1 MKIYKLC
8 FCDDMTQY
16 EVFNHIE
23 IYTEAGLQDRLRQ
36 AIECEQLS
44 PTTLDEWGLDEN
56 TVCEE
61 IPADEIVKI
70 FCDDGYECEEGW
82 LCVPELDEKDQK

>member
-8 FCDDMTQY
+8 YCDDMTQY

-23 IYTEAGLQDRLRQ
+23 IYTKAGLQDRLRQ

-44 PTTLDEWGLDEN
+44 ESTLEEWGLDEN

-61 IPADEIVKI
+61 IPADDIVKI
-70 FCDDGYECEEGW
+70 FCSDGYECEESW
-82 LCVPELDEKDQK
+82 LKIYENENKGE

>member
-8 FCDDMTQY
+8 YCDDMNQY

-23 IYTEAGLQDRLRQ
+23 LYTEAGLQDRLRQ
-36 AIECEQLS
+36 AIENEQL
-44 PTTLDEWGLDEN
+44 TEDTLEEYGLTSD
-56 TVCEE
+56 TDCEE
-61 IPADEIVKI
+61 IPVDTVVKI

-82 LCVPELDEKDQK
+82 LWAPELDQ